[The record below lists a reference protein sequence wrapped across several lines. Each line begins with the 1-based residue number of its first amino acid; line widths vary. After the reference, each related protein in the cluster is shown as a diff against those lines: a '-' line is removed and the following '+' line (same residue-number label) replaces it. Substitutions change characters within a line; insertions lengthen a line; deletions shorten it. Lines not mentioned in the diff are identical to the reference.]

1 MSENFDL
8 QSYMTKGVERIVAET
23 VRAGLKNPRE
33 ASFMMRFAAAAKSAA
48 KRREAAEAKG
58 LIVPAFL
65 TAAVTEK
72 TAESSKMAGVE
83 TAPLGAE
90 EWLGVFDAAD
100 RLGVSFILLTGGEP
114 LLRRDVLKCAVRKP
128 NILFPVIADS
138 MLPDERHLSLFD
150 RSRNLVPVLSFAG
163 GRIRTD
169 ARYGE
174 GAFEKRMAAFA
185 QYREMGLSFGASVL
199 VTKENAEEAADPA
212 FVKKLA
218 DCGCR
223 MLFFRE
229 EASFTAEDREA
240 FTARINAVRSAA
252 AKPLIIS
259 FPQDMLDAYGL
270 TEQDQD
276 RFSVDVHGRCI
287 LLQK

>member
-1 MSENFDL
+1 MDTFEIISKL
-8 QSYMTKGVERIVAET
+8 S
-23 VRAGLKNPRE
+23 
-33 ASFMMRFAAAAKSAA
+33 
-48 KRREAAEAKG
+48 
-58 LIVPAFL
+58 PAFGVSGEERQ
-65 TAAVTEK
+65 AA
-72 TAESSKMAGVE
+72 
-83 TAPLGAE
+83 
-90 EWLGVFDAAD
+90 DAA
-100 RLGVSFILLTGGEP
+100 LELLSP
-114 LLRRDVLKCAVRKP
+114 
-128 NILFPVIADS
+128 
-138 MLPDERHLSLFD
+138 
-150 RSRNLVPVLSFAG
+150 
-163 GRIRTD
+163 
-169 ARYGE
+169 YGE

-185 QYREMGLSFGASVL
+185 QYREMGLTFGASVL

-270 TEQDQD
+270 TELDQD